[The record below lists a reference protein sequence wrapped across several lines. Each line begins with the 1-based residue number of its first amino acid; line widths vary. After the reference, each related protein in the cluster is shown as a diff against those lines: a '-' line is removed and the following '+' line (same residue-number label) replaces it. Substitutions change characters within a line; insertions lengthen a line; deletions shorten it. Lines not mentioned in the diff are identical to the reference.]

1 MTNFVFDTWKT
12 NAPSENQ
19 RASIFTFFS
28 NMADIVGIWLAKIR
42 WPNVG

>member
-1 MTNFVFDTWKT
+1 MPLQKIKEQVFLLL
-12 NAPSENQ
+12 
-19 RASIFTFFS
+19 IFS